1 MADNDMPRPEE
12 KWAQVNGLDMRYLD
26 WGGDGEPLLALHGL
40 ASSAHWYDIVARL
53 LRHRYRIIAPDQ
65 RGHGQT
71 TQATTGYDWHTLS
84 DDLTALLD
92 HVSAEIPAFREPVAA
107 LGHSWGGHVVSNLAY
122 HHPDRVR
129 RIVMIDGGFLDG
141 RLFPEPTWEAFS
153 DRLSPR
159 NVTGDREEFLSR
171 LREQMASFWNSE
183 IERIV
188 QTMVY
193 VDEEG
198 QIQDILRPG
207 NQAQVIRAMWDDPCS
222 HTLVQVQCPALLV
235 AAGPLPE
242 RANSDFAQLRRRMVG
257 AAESALPNGRAHW
270 IPETVHD
277 IGYHKPEELARVI
290 LEFLDE

>member
-1 MADNDMPRPEE
+1 MATNDTARPAE

-40 ASSAHWYDIVARL
+40 ASSAHWYDLVAPL

-71 TQATTGYDWHTLS
+71 TNADSGYDWHTLS
-84 DDLTALLD
+84 DDIAALLD
-92 HVSAEIPAFREPVAA
+92 HVGGDVPGFRDPVPA
-107 LGHSWGGHVVSNLAY
+107 LGHSWGGHVVSNFASHY
-122 HHPDRVR
+122 PDRVR

-141 RLFPEPTWEAFS
+141 RLFPDPTWEAFS
-153 DRLSPR
+153 SMLRPR
-159 NVTGDREEFLSR
+159 NVSGDREEFLNR

-193 VDEEG
+193 EDEEG
-198 QIQDILRPG
+198 QIQDILRPQ

-222 HTLVQVQCPALLV
+222 RTLTQVRCPALIV
-235 AAGPLPE
+235 AAGPAAD
-242 RANSDFAQLRRRMVG
+242 RANSDFSLLRRRLVG
-257 AAESALPNGRAHW
+257 AAEAAMPNGRAHW

-277 IGYHKPEELARVI
+277 IGYHKPGELARVI
-290 LEFLDE
+290 QEFLDE

>member
-1 MADNDMPRPEE
+1 MAENNAVAPVV
-12 KWAQVNGLDMRYLD
+12 KWAQINGLDMRYLD
-26 WGGDGEPLLALHGL
+26 WGGDGEPMLALHGL

-71 TQATTGYDWHTLS
+71 TQASTGYDWHTLS
-84 DDLTALLD
+84 DDLAGLLD
-92 HVSAEIPAFREPVAA
+92 HVSAEIPGFREPVMA

-122 HHPDRVR
+122 HYPDRVR
-129 RIVMIDGGFLDG
+129 RIVMVDGGFLDG

-153 DRLSPR
+153 DRLRPR
-159 NVTGDREEFLSR
+159 NVTGNREQFLTR
-171 LREQMASFWNSE
+171 LREQMSAFWNSE

-193 VDEEG
+193 EDENG
-198 QIQDILRPG
+198 NIQDILRPE
-207 NQAQVIRAMWDDPCS
+207 NQAQVIWAMWDDPCS
-222 HTLVQVQCPALLV
+222 HTLAQVQCPTLMI

-242 RANSDFAQLRRRMVG
+242 RAHSDFAQLRRRMVG
-257 AAESALPNGRAHW
+257 AAEAALHDGRAHW

>member
-1 MADNDMPRPEE
+1 MELPEV
-12 KWAQVNGLDMRYLD
+12 KWAQVNGLAVRYLD
-26 WGGDGEPLLALHGL
+26 WGGDGAPLLALHGL
-40 ASSAHWYDIVARL
+40 ASSAHWYDIVAPR

-71 TQATTGYDWHTLS
+71 TNADSGYDWQTLS
-84 DDLTALLD
+84 DDLAALLD
-92 HVSAEIPAFREPVAA
+92 HIGIDGPLAA
-107 LGHSWGGHVVSNLAY
+107 LGHSWGGHVVSNFAARY
-122 HHPDRVR
+122 PQRTR

-153 DRLSPR
+153 DRLRPR
-159 NVTGDREEFLSR
+159 NVSGDRQQFLAR
-171 LREQMASFWNSE
+171 LRDQMQGFWNDE

-193 VDEEG
+193 ADSNG
-198 QIQDILRPG
+198 QIRDILRPE

-222 HTLVQVQCPALLV
+222 ATLPQVPCPALLI

-242 RANSDFAQLRRRMVG
+242 RANSDFALLRRRMVD
-257 AAESALPNGRAHW
+257 AAANALPAGRVHW

-277 IGYHKPEELARVI
+277 IGYHKPDELARVI

>member
-1 MADNDMPRPEE
+1 MTDNTLAQPTEN
-12 KWAQVNGLDMRYLD
+12 WAKVNGLDMRYLD
-26 WGGDGEPLLALHGL
+26 WGGDGEPMLALHGL

-71 TQATTGYDWHTLS
+71 TQAPSGYGWHTLS
-84 DDLTALLD
+84 DDLAALLD
-92 HVSAEIPAFREPVAA
+92 HVGAEIPGFRGPVAA
-107 LGHSWGGHVVSNLAY
+107 LGHSWGGHVVSNFAAHY
-122 HHPDRVR
+122 PGRVR
-129 RIVMIDGGFLDG
+129 SIVMIDGGFLDG

-153 DRLSPR
+153 DRLRPR
-159 NVTGDREEFLSR
+159 NVTGDREEFLNR
-171 LREQMASFWNSE
+171 LREQMAGWWNSE

-193 VDEEG
+193 EDEDG
-198 QIQDILRPG
+198 QIQDILRPQ

-222 HTLVQVQCPALLV
+222 STLPRVQCPALMI
-235 AAGPLPE
+235 AAGPVPE

-257 AAESALPNGRAHW
+257 AAEAALPNGRAHW

>member
-1 MADNDMPRPEE
+1 MADNNTVKPAE
-12 KWAQVNGLDMRYLD
+12 KWAKVNGLDMRYLD
-26 WGGDGEPLLALHGL
+26 WGGDGEPMLALHGL

-53 LRHRYRIIAPDQ
+53 LRDRYRIIAPDQ

-71 TQATTGYDWHTLS
+71 TQAASGYDWHTLS
-84 DDLTALLD
+84 GDLAALLA
-92 HVSAEIPAFREPVAA
+92 HVSAGIPGFGQPVAA
-107 LGHSWGGHVVSNLAY
+107 LGHSWGGHVVSNFAAHY
-122 HHPDRVR
+122 PDRVR

-153 DRLSPR
+153 DRLRPR
-159 NVTGDREEFLSR
+159 NVTGDRDEFLNR
-171 LREQMASFWNSE
+171 LREQMAGWWNSE

-193 VDEEG
+193 EDEDG
-198 QIQDILRPG
+198 QIQDILRPE

-222 HTLVQVQCPALLV
+222 STLPQVQCPALMI
-235 AAGPLPE
+235 AAGPVPE

-257 AAESALPNGRAHW
+257 AAEAALPNGRAHW